1 VSEIRAILCPYCG
14 EVQPPANAC
23 RACPGHFDEL
33 SLHATLN
40 DMGAWFV
47 RDRARPHFVGFD
59 LPTLVAAIRSGEV
72 GRDAIV
78 RAPTTGQLWTLA
90 RRTPGIAHYF
100 GRCHAC
106 QAPVTEESPRCTQ
119 CGAHPADGGDRNHF
133 GLPSQLPTEGV
144 TADGASLAAFVED
157 ASVLV
162 VRLDRFRAATPEQPA
177 RVVVAPTAQPEIP
190 EPAPTSATPA
200 PTSAPPAPTS
210 APSPSPAIDRAL
222 AARVRMLESYNRALL
237 AAALLGLITAVAVVL
252 FGIRAAEQHERAL
265 VAARAAA
272 IESVR
277 QENAR
282 GARVTPGTVAL
293 PPEPES
299 VPAATA
305 K

>member
-1 VSEIRAILCPYCG
+1 MSEIRAILCPYCG
-14 EVQPPANAC
+14 EIQPPANAC
-23 RACPGHFDEL
+23 RACPGRFDEL

-90 RRTPGIAHYF
+90 RRTPGIAQYF

-106 QAPVTEESPRCTQ
+106 QSPVTEESPVCAQ
-119 CGAHPADGGDRNHF
+119 CGARPSDAGDRNHF
-133 GLPSQLPTEGV
+133 GLPSRLPTEGAAAEG
-144 TADGASLAAFVED
+144 TALAAFVED

-162 VRLDRFRAATPEQPA
+162 VRLDRIRAATPEQPA
-177 RVVVAPTAQPEIP
+177 RVVVAPTPQPEIP
-190 EPAPTSATPA
+190 APVSP
-200 PTSAPPAPTS
+200 
-210 APSPSPAIDRAL
+210 APSPAPSPTPPPAPAIDRAL
-222 AARVRMLESYNRALL
+222 AARVRTLESYNRALL

-265 VAARAAA
+265 VAARAEA

>member
-1 VSEIRAILCPYCG
+1 MSEIRAILCPYCG
-14 EVQPPANAC
+14 EVQPPASAC

-59 LPTLVAAIRSGEV
+59 LPTLVAAIRAGEV

-106 QAPVTEESPRCTQ
+106 QSPVTEESPICTQ
-119 CGAHPADGGDRNHF
+119 CGARPVEASDRNHF
-133 GLPSQLPTEGV
+133 GLPSRLPTEGV
-144 TADGASLAAFVED
+144 PSEGAALAAFVED

-162 VRLDRFRAATPEQPA
+162 VRLDRIRAGVPAQPA
-177 RVVVAPTAQPEIP
+177 RVVIAPAV
-190 EPAPTSATPA
+190 
-200 PTSAPPAPTS
+200 
-210 APSPSPAIDRAL
+210 APSPLPAPAPAPMAEPPVSAPQRAASAASPSAIDRAL
-222 AARVRMLESYNRALL
+222 AARVRTLESYNRALL
-237 AAALLGLITAVAVVL
+237 AAALLGLVTAVAVVL
-252 FGIRAAEQHERAL
+252 FGVREADRHESEIE
-265 VAARAAA
+265 AARAEA

-277 QENAR
+277 KEHAR
-282 GARVTPGTVAL
+282 GASVAPGTATL